1 MREDELLCDAWL
13 ATSLDPVHGKEQNG
27 TIFWRNIHTWFH
39 EHTHFAPYS
48 DALIRNREWKSLN
61 HRCYTIQEVVSKYC
75 GNLKHLIARRPS
87 GAQITEQPTRACVLY
102 KKLEKKSFSRHALLV
117 EVEWATEMEIFI
129 AKTAAQTNEEETGD
143 PTDPAQ
149 EPPKKVRRNL
159 RGKKW
164 EEERA
169 EREGAAA
176 KPTERFEEILAKKEG
191 ACVRRSEIKD
201 ERKAE
206 RFK

>member
-1 MREDELLCDAWL
+1 M
-13 ATSLDPVHGKEQNG
+13 
-27 TIFWRNIHTWFH
+27 
-39 EHTHFAPYS
+39 
-48 DALIRNREWKSLN
+48 
-61 HRCYTIQEVVSKYC
+61 
-75 GNLKHLIARRPS
+75 
-87 GAQITEQPTRACVLY
+87 
-102 KKLEKKSFSRHALLV
+102 EKKSFTVMHCWLKLNGQPKWNLFV
-117 EVEWATEMEIFI
+117 T
-129 AKTAAQTNEEETGD
+129 KTAAQANEEETGD
-143 PTDPAQ
+143 PTDPTQ